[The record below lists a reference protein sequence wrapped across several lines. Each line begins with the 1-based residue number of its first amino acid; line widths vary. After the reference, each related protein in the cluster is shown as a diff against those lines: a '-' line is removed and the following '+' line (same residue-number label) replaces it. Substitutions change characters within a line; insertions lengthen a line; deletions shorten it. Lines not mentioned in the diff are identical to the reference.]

1 MLEKAVQQGRS
12 ERRAEAYP
20 LGYVEGLSDAK
31 TKLAEFFSI
40 LLAGGEV
47 RMKSGWMAAVV
58 MIGAVSMVGCVSQ
71 TKYEEAMVDV
81 DSAKSELERTRA
93 QKNALE
99 QQVKTLKDLNVKFVN
114 EAQVAHD
121 ELERIQHGRDKERG
135 SVEGRTKDLEDRVK
149 QLSFQNR
156 AMRQEYGDVKQHN
169 ETLKSLVARYQK
181 ELKDQS
187 RSVTGTPAPSVPS
200 LSPAPA
206 GVPTPPAM
214 NAPQSISSSMNVNK
228 ASAGDMVLVLGLSKD
243 VADRIVTNR
252 PYRVKGELVAKNV
265 VPKDTFDT
273 IKDRISVSP

>member
-1 MLEKAVQQGRS
+1 
-12 ERRAEAYP
+12 
-20 LGYVEGLSDAK
+20 
-31 TKLAEFFSI
+31 
-40 LLAGGEV
+40 
-47 RMKSGWMAAVV
+47 MKSGWMAAVV
-58 MIGAVSMVGCVSQ
+58 VIGVVAMVGCVSQ
-71 TKYEEAMVDV
+71 KKYEEAMAES

-99 QQVKTLKDLNVKFVN
+99 QQVKTLKDLNVKFGN

-135 SVEGRTKDLEDRVK
+135 SIESRTKELEDRVK
-149 QLSFQNR
+149 QLSLQNR
-156 AMRQEYGDVKQHN
+156 ALRQEYEDVKRHN

-187 RSVTGTPAPSVPS
+187 RSATGSLAPSAS
-200 LSPAPA
+200 SSSPAAAGASAAPA
-206 GVPTPPAM
+206 VKPPQPM
-214 NAPQSISSSMNVNK
+214 VSTMNVNK

-243 VADRIVTNR
+243 VADRIVMNR

-265 VPKDTFDT
+265 VPKETFDA

>member
-1 MLEKAVQQGRS
+1 M
-12 ERRAEAYP
+12 
-20 LGYVEGLSDAK
+20 K
-31 TKLAEFFSI
+31 T
-40 LLAGGEV
+40 
-47 RMKSGWMAAVV
+47 GWMAAVV

-81 DSAKSELERTRA
+81 DSAKSELALARS

-99 QQVKTLKDLNVKFVN
+99 QQVKALKDLNVKFGN
-114 EAQVAHD
+114 EAQIAHD

-135 SVEGRTKDLEDRVK
+135 SVEGRTKELADRVK

-156 AMRQEYGDVKQHN
+156 AVRQEYEDVKRHN

-200 LSPAPA
+200 PSAPSVA
-206 GVPTPPAM
+206 APVPPAM

-273 IKDRISVSP
+273 IKERISVSP